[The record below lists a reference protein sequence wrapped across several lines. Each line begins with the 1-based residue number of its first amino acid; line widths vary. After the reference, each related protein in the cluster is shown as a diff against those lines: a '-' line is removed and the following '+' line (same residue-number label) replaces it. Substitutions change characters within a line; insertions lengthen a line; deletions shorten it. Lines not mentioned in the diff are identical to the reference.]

1 MKATLDGSVIA
12 ESDDIVDCRGYQ
24 YFPSSSV
31 RMQWL
36 ERAPKTPSDQECPHG
51 VQFYDVVIDG
61 VRHDRAAWSYEA
73 PRPEMAQ
80 VGGRF
85 GFWQKVKVRRAPV
98 RFDVP

>member
-1 MKATLDGSVIA
+1 MKATLNGQVIA
-12 ESDDIVDCRGYQ
+12 ESNDIVDCKGYQ
-24 YFPSSSV
+24 YFPPSSV

-36 ERAPKTPSDQECPHG
+36 ERAPKTASDQECPHG

-73 PRPEMAQ
+73 PQPQMAQ

-85 GFWQKVKVRRAPV
+85 GFWQGVKVR
-98 RFDVP
+98 

>member
-1 MKATLDGSVIA
+1 MKATVDGRVIA
-12 ESDDIVDCRGYQ
+12 QSNDIVEFGGYA
-24 YFPSSSV
+24 YFPSTAV
-31 RMQWL
+31 RTEWL
-36 ERAPKTPSDQECPHG
+36 EKSLRTSADRACPHG

-85 GFWQKVKVRRAPV
+85 GFWQDVEVK
-98 RFDVP
+98 